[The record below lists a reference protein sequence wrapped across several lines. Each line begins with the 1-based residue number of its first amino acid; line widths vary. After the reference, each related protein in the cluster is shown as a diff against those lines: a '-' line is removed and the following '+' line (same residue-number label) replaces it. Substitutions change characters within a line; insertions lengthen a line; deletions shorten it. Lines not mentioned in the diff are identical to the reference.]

1 MLFVFC
7 LTCRFTRNSGV
18 ITFNLTFF
26 PAPSIEEIC
35 ETIARVT
42 KVKEPEIVVSPNT
55 LKFAAGLLYSAA
67 KILGKRFNGVHPD
80 RVKKLMVS
88 TNVSGEKLS
97 KTRYRLRYT
106 LEESINDW
114 FNECE
119 KKGLF

>member
-1 MLFVFC
+1 MVRILFDMSVYEEP
-7 LTCRFTRNSGV
+7 GV
-18 ITFNLTFF
+18 ITLNLTLF

-55 LKFAAGLLYSAA
+55 LKVAAGLLYSASR
-67 KILGKRFNGVHPD
+67 ILGKKFNGIHPD

-97 KTRYRLRYT
+97 KTRYKLKYT
-106 LEESINDW
+106 LEESISDW
-114 FNECE
+114 FNECDR
-119 KKGLF
+119 KGLF